1 MNRRGMLAGAGALIV
16 ALAAGAVWTI
26 KPFRKHYA
34 PTPYDDLL
42 SKLDDRDWAA
52 RFGAA
57 AQRALPDYRP
67 QAAAVRLHGLVG
79 SGTLKTAALRD
90 AGTGRL
96 VEVKGWLVPESVAL
110 IAALAKSNTKSE

>member
-1 MNRRGMLAGAGALIV
+1 MKRRSMLAGAGALIAV
-16 ALAAGAVWTI
+16 AAGVAWTV

-79 SGTLKTAALRD
+79 SGTLQTAALRD
-90 AGTGRL
+90 AGAGRL
-96 VEVKGWLVPESVAL
+96 VEVQGWLVPESVAL
-110 IAALAKSNTKSE
+110 IAALAKSNTRPP